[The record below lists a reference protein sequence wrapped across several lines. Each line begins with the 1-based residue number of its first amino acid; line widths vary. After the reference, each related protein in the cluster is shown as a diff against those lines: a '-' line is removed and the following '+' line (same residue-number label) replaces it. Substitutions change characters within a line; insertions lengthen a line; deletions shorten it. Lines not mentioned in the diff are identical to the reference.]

1 MINQFLK
8 AKHWQL
14 FFLLIGVPIGLFL
27 TLGVIISS
35 ILKGGTPPEPEDFF
49 KLISIAKFF
58 PLVMVLFA
66 SLIFS
71 WFWSVSVG
79 LQNNLPKS
87 VEMKTTKFKIFSCIP
102 LLYVSGI
109 CVFLF
114 ITLAKIKPQT
124 LPQDLPQI
132 PMEWLTPILF
142 ILHILSVFGMFYSM
156 YFAAKTLK
164 TAELQREVIFR
175 DFASEFFMFWFFPV
189 GVWILQPRIND
200 MVERNDIEENAYDRE

>member
-1 MINQFLK
+1 MTDKILK

-14 FFLLIGVPIGLFL
+14 FFLLVGVPLGLFL
-27 TLGVIISS
+27 TLGVIMSS
-35 ILKGGTPPEPEDFF
+35 ILKGGTPPEPEGFF

-71 WFWSVSVG
+71 WFWSVAVG
-79 LQNNLPKS
+79 LQNNMPSS

-102 LLYVSGI
+102 LLYISSF
-109 CVFLF
+109 CVFIF
-114 ITLAKIKPQT
+114 ITLAKIK
-124 LPQDLPQI
+124 PQDLPQI

-142 ILHILSVFGMFYSM
+142 ILHILSVFGLFYSM

-164 TAELQREVIFR
+164 TAELQREVTFR

-200 MVERNDIEENAYDRE
+200 MAEKSDVEDNVYDRE

>member
-1 MINQFLK
+1 MTEKILK
-8 AKHWQL
+8 AKHWQV
-14 FFLLIGVPIGLFL
+14 FFLLVGVPIGLFL

-35 ILKGGTPPEPEDFF
+35 IIKGGTPPEPEDFF

-71 WFWSVSVG
+71 WFWSVAVG
-79 LQNNLPKS
+79 LQNNMPSS

-102 LLYVSGI
+102 LLFVSGF

-114 ITLAKIKPQT
+114 VTLAKIKPQEFI
-124 LPQDLPQI
+124 QDLPQI
-132 PMEWLTPILF
+132 PMQWISIALF
-142 ILHILSVFGMFYSM
+142 ALYILSAFGVFYSM

-164 TAELQREVIFR
+164 TVELQREVTFR
-175 DFASEFFMFWFFPV
+175 DFASEFFMFWFFPI
-189 GVWILQPRIND
+189 GVWVLQPRIN
-200 MVERNDIEENAYDRE
+200 EIIEEDTVIDEDVNI

>member
-1 MINQFLK
+1 MVDKILK

-14 FFLLIGVPIGLFL
+14 FFLLVGVPIGLFL

-35 ILKGGTPPEPEDFF
+35 IIKGGTPPELEDFF
-49 KLISIAKFF
+49 KLIGIAKFF

-71 WFWSVSVG
+71 WFWSVAVG
-79 LQNNLPKS
+79 LQNNMPRS

-102 LLYVSGI
+102 LLYVSGF

-114 ITLAKIKPQT
+114 ITLAKIKPQE
-124 LPQDLPQI
+124 LPQI

-142 ILHILSVFGMFYSM
+142 ILHILSVFGIFYSM

-164 TAELQREVIFR
+164 TAELQREVAFK
-175 DFASEFFMFWFFPV
+175 DFVSEFFMFWFFPV
-189 GVWILQPRIND
+189 GVWILQPRINEMAEKSD
-200 MVERNDIEENAYDRE
+200 VEENTYDR